1 MSRDT
6 NHEESIFKAAGL
18 IGYLVK
24 RLNDN
29 NPDKQIGKTIVQKM
43 MYLLSRKNVARF
55 DFSMYHYGPYSS
67 ELSGE
72 MSFAEKSGIIE
83 VAWKD
88 NEGYFIRPSEIVE
101 QFFSL
106 LGSDERQ
113 AADEIVRQ
121 FGKFNATDL
130 SLVATALYLR
140 DNFGV
145 EDRRLPEAVHNAKK
159 KYSPEYIEKILR
171 SGGILQNQ
179 QQSS

>member
-1 MSRDT
+1 MSQDSNNR
-6 NHEESIFKAAGL
+6 ESIFRAAGL

-24 RLNDN
+24 RLNED

-43 MYLLSRKNVARF
+43 MYLLSRKNIARF

-72 MSFAEKSGIIE
+72 MSFAEKNGIIK

-88 NEGYFIRPSEIVE
+88 NKGYFIKSAEMAE
-101 QFFSL
+101 QFFAL
-106 LGSDERQ
+106 LDSNEQQ
-113 AADEIVRQ
+113 AVDDFVRQ

-130 SLVATALYLR
+130 ALVATALYLK

-145 EDRRLPEAVHNAKK
+145 EEGRLPEAVHNAKK
-159 KYSPEYIEKILR
+159 KYSIEYIEKVLK
-171 SGGILQNQ
+171 SSGILQN
-179 QQSS
+179 

>member
-1 MSRDT
+1 MSPDS
-6 NHEESIFKAAGL
+6 NHMDSIFRAAGL

-24 RLNDN
+24 RLNED

-43 MYLLSRKNVARF
+43 MYLLSRKNIARF

-72 MSFAEKSGIIE
+72 ISFAERNGIIK

-88 NEGYFIRPSEIVE
+88 NEGYFIRSNETAE
-101 QFFSL
+101 QFFAL
-106 LGSDERQ
+106 LDSDERQ
-113 AADEIVRQ
+113 AVDYFVRQ

-130 SLVATALYLR
+130 SLVATALYLK

-145 EDRRLPEAVHNAKK
+145 EDSRLPEAVHNAKK
-159 KYSPEYIEKILR
+159 KYSTEYIEKVLK
-171 SGGILQNQ
+171 SGGILQN
-179 QQSS
+179 